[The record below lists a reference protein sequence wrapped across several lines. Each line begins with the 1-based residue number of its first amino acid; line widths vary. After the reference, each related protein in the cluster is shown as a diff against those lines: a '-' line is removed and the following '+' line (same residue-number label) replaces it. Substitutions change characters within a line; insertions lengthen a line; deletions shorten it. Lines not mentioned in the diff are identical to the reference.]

1 MAGRVLLRQ
10 ADTCARI
17 AGDVAAQVAA
27 RYRLPAGLIG
37 ARRRV
42 QIAFVFLLPV
52 RLPGA
57 VVGVRWRCKHQ

>member
-1 MAGRVLLRQ
+1 MGCVLLRQ

-27 RYRLPAGLIG
+27 RNRLPAGLIG
-37 ARRRV
+37 TGRCV
-42 QIAFVFLLPV
+42 LTLVLLLPV
-52 RLPGA
+52 GLPGA